1 MHAGQMNFKH
11 EPPRVSI
18 LNAAI
23 NFRPQLLI
31 NILETCTPPP
41 PLRERFK
48 ESRSSR
54 GPRENESSVV
64 RLSSLFQREIYC
76 DSAFNCIEKSAIHLV
91 GTAAGSVHLNEA
103 A

>member
-1 MHAGQMNFKH
+1 VHAGQMNFKH

-18 LNAAI
+18 LSAAI

-31 NILETCTPPP
+31 NILETCTPP
-41 PLRERFK
+41 LRERFK
-48 ESRSSR
+48 ESVVA

-64 RLSSLFQREIYC
+64 RLSSPFQREIYC
-76 DSAFNCIEKSAIHLV
+76 DSAFNCIEKSAIHLL